1 MRNAI
6 AFLCPCLMLFAT
18 ACGPTHVV
26 VQTEAPAPAPP
37 PPPSPAPE
45 ISYQTFYDALSPYG
59 QWVNY
64 PGAGYVWIP
73 NVGPDFKPYGSGGHW
88 VYSDDGWTWVSDY
101 SWGWAPFHYGRWFF
115 DDEYGWCW
123 VPGYQWAPAWVSW
136 RRSPDYYG
144 WAPLGPTVGVS
155 VSIEAYNPPPHV
167 WCFVPQQYVTS
178 PRINNYYVQENQN
191 VTIINRTTVINNY
204 HTTVINNTTVNNTVI
219 NNTTVNN
226 TNIVNNRNVFVGG
239 PPRAE
244 VEAVTHTTI
253 RPITF
258 REGSRPGA
266 TQENNGQLTIYRPP
280 VRTPATS
287 GASGGGQAAPAPAR
301 VTPLNNVPRITR
313 PAGGGSNG
321 PGNQPAGQPNTP
333 GNQPVGQP
341 SNGQPNRP
349 GNPAQG
355 QNNGNPATG
364 QPFNGQ
370 PNRPGNPTQGQNNGN
385 PAAGQPSNGQ
395 PNHPGTPGAPASGA
409 QSPNNAQP
417 YHPVNQTGRPQ
428 VQGGQSTV
436 QPSRP
441 GNAPGSGTPGNRP
454 NQGGQQQPLRPQ
466 PRGQQTTQQRGGQ
479 PLTPQ
484 QKAAQQ
490 RLQQSKNN
498 GRPASDSGRFRRPG
512 N

>member
-18 ACGPTHVV
+18 AGGPTHVV
-26 VQTEAPAPAPP
+26 VQTEAPAPVPPPP
-37 PPPSPAPE
+37 PPPSPPPPAPE

-73 NVGPDFKPYGSGGHW
+73 NVGPHFKPYGSGGHW

-101 SWGWAPFHYGRWFF
+101 PWGWAPFHYGRWFF
-115 DDEYGWCW
+115 DDDYGWCW

-204 HTTVINNTTVNNTVI
+204 HTTVINNTTVNNTTI
-219 NNTTVNN
+219 NNTTV
-226 TNIVNNRNVFVGG
+226 VNNRNVFVGG

-253 RPITF
+253 RPVTF

-266 TQENNGQLTIYRPP
+266 AQENNGQLTIYRPP
-280 VRTPATS
+280 VRTSAP
-287 GASGGGQAAPAPAR
+287 SGGGQPAPAR
-301 VTPLNNVPRITR
+301 VTPLNNIPRVTR
-313 PAGGGSNG
+313 PAGASNG
-321 PGNQPAGQPNTP
+321 P
-333 GNQPVGQP
+333 
-341 SNGQPNRP
+341 
-349 GNPAQG
+349 
-355 QNNGNPATG
+355 
-364 QPFNGQ
+364 
-370 PNRPGNPTQGQNNGN
+370 GN

-395 PNHPGTPGAPASGA
+395 PNRPGNQPQGQYNGNPATGQPSNGQPNRPGTPGTPASGA
-409 QSPNNAQP
+409 QSPYNAQP

-441 GNAPGSGTPGNRP
+441 GNAPGTGTPGNRL
-454 NQGGQQQPLRPQ
+454 NQGGQQQPLKPQ
-466 PRGQQTTQQRGGQ
+466 PGGQQTTQPRGGQ

-498 GRPASDSGRFRRPG
+498 GRPASDSSRFRRPG